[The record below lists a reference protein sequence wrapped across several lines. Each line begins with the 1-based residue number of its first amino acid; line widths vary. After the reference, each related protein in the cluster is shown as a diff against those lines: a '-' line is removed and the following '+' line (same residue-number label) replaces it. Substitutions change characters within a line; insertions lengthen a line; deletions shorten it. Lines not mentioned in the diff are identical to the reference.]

1 MHGSGIQE
9 RCKNTGHA
17 WPAIGSEHRPLAG
30 GEGERPESSLL
41 SAAWLFDLN
50 PRQPLMTT
58 APTTSQRDQT
68 LWSQPLP
75 TTPGDLRERAI
86 YS

>member
-1 MHGSGIQE
+1 MRRSGIQG
-9 RCKNTGHA
+9 RCNNTGRA
-17 WPAIGSEHRPLAG
+17 WPTIGSEHRPLAG
-30 GEGERPESSLL
+30 GEGEGPESSLL

-58 APTTSQRDQT
+58 APTASHRDQT
-68 LWSQPLP
+68 LWSRPLP
-75 TTPGDLRERAI
+75 SAPGEPRERAI